1 MLKNTNEIIT
11 LYSISVVPQNFY
23 YDMETIYQIGQ
34 FWNTGNNGTFPI
46 YIYNFY
52 GMSLMI

>member
-46 YIYNFY
+46 YIYNSY